1 MIHIKPTSIRVVQH
15 DLLALCVVVVVG
27 SWRLITLIVRIRF
40 AAFDLF
46 VLVVVDIVIQVL
58 IIAV

>member
-15 DLLALCVVVVVG
+15 DLLALCVVVG
-27 SWRLITLIVRIRF
+27 SRRLITLIVRIRF
-40 AAFDLF
+40 ATFDFF